1 MTVIAAHNVVTL
13 RRRQTIDRRQT
24 RTGVIRDLES
34 GVLVV
39 ESSDWMV
46 MVMNSFLRQK
56 ENDLGKYATVRGCMC
71 RGVCM
76 CVCRCVGA
84 CRQKKYGISW
94 WNVEKK
100 RL

>member
-1 MTVIAAHNVVTL
+1 
-13 RRRQTIDRRQT
+13 
-24 RTGVIRDLES
+24 
-34 GVLVV
+34 
-39 ESSDWMV
+39 
-46 MVMNSFLRQK
+46 MVMNPFLRQN
-56 ENDLGKYATVRGCMC
+56 ENDLGDYATVRGCMC

-100 RL
+100 VVKSGRDQSPVTCCMYEVTTTYWTYLQ